1 MAIKVLPEAVASDP
15 ERLARFDREAKT
27 LAALN
32 HPHIAAIYGL
42 ETPSGINALVM
53 ELVEGPTLA
62 DRITQGAIP
71 IDEALP
77 IAKQIAE
84 ALEAAHEQGIIHRD
98 LKPAN
103 MKIRPDGMVK
113 VLDFGLAKAMEPAGM
128 PMNVSRSPT
137 ITTPAMMTGVG
148 MILGTAA
155 YMSPEQA
162 RGKPADKRAD
172 IWAFGCVFYEMLAG
186 TPAFDGEDVAVV
198 LASVIKGEPHWAALP
213 SETPTPIVMLL
224 RTCLEKERRRRIA
237 DMSAVTFVL
246 NHAAQLVDR
255 VEVQVAAVEPTPV
268 PQSALWR
275 RSTAMVAAIGT
286 GALLAG
292 AAVWFLTRSDP
303 PSIVRT
309 TITTSGSTAILLH
322 GAERDIAITP
332 DGSRL
337 VYRGKNQLL
346 VRSLNQ
352 LEPMVLSGLGEPRGL
367 FMSPDGQ
374 WVGFFDGD
382 RLKKVAITGGAAVTL
397 SAVQGPTRGAAWGE
411 DGTIVFATTAPE
423 TGLLRVTSGEPAVLT
438 KPNRERGEGDH
449 IWPEFL
455 PGGKAVLFTIN
466 PGTGGSGNT
475 QIAVLDLGT
484 KTYKVVVPEGSD
496 AHYVPTGH
504 LVYRVRDGR
513 SLRAVAFNLGRLE
526 VEGTPAPVLEGVLT
540 MGSGTA
546 DIAIATNGSLT
557 YVPVGVG
564 GSGQRT
570 VVSVDPQ
577 GRASPLP
584 GIPPD
589 FYRDVRVSPDGARIA
604 LATQADVWT
613 YDLVRATLSLL
624 TTDTASDRSPL
635 WTPDGQRIIFTSLR
649 AGYPELFSQ
658 PADATGT
665 SERFLARGEEMLDL
679 RGIGWSADGRQLLF
693 TQVSRSIACAIGQIA
708 FERPSDAKLLIESE
722 FCNDFAAVSPDGR
735 SIAYDSNRSG
745 RYEIYVEQ
753 YPELGNR
760 QTISTGGGRLP
771 LWSRNGREL
780 FFTSLDGRQMFAVP
794 VQTGATLVAGRPHM
808 LFEFAMPAILN
819 GSRPYDIAPDGRFL
833 LIRSGQ
839 AEAGS
844 GTASNLIVVQHWFEE
859 LKRLVPTK

>member
-1 MAIKVLPEAVASDP
+1 
-15 ERLARFDREAKT
+15 
-27 LAALN
+27 
-32 HPHIAAIYGL
+32 
-42 ETPSGINALVM
+42 
-53 ELVEGPTLA
+53 
-62 DRITQGAIP
+62 
-71 IDEALP
+71 
-77 IAKQIAE
+77 
-84 ALEAAHEQGIIHRD
+84 
-98 LKPAN
+98 
-103 MKIRPDGMVK
+103 
-113 VLDFGLAKAMEPAGM
+113 
-128 PMNVSRSPT
+128 
-137 ITTPAMMTGVG
+137 
-148 MILGTAA
+148 
-155 YMSPEQA
+155 
-162 RGKPADKRAD
+162 
-172 IWAFGCVFYEMLAG
+172 MLTG

-275 RSTAMVAAIGT
+275 RSTAMVAAIGM

-382 RLKKVAITGGAAVTL
+382 RLKRVAITGGAAVTL
-397 SAVQGPTRGAAWGE
+397 SAVQGTTRGAAWGE

-423 TGLLRVTSGEPAVLT
+423 TGLQRVTSGEPAVLT

-449 IWPEFL
+449 MWPEFL

-466 PGTGGSGNT
+466 PGRGGSGNT

-526 VEGTPAPVLEGVLT
+526 VEGTPTPVLEGVLT

-546 DIAIATNGSLT
+546 NIAIATNGSSYMCRLAWAA
-557 YVPVGVG
+557 V
-564 GSGQRT
+564 
-570 VVSVDPQ
+570 
-577 GRASPLP
+577 ASEQSCRWIL
-584 GIPPD
+584 
-589 FYRDVRVSPDGARIA
+589 RDVPHRCLAYRRTSIA
-604 LATQADVWT
+604 
-613 YDLVRATLSLL
+613 
-624 TTDTASDRSPL
+624 
-635 WTPDGQRIIFTSLR
+635 
-649 AGYPELFSQ
+649 
-658 PADATGT
+658 T
-665 SERFLARGEEMLDL
+665 SECRPTARGSHW
-679 RGIGWSADGRQLLF
+679 RR
-693 TQVSRSIACAIGQIA
+693 
-708 FERPSDAKLLIESE
+708 KLM
-722 FCNDFAAVSPDGR
+722 CG
-735 SIAYDSNRSG
+735 
-745 RYEIYVEQ
+745 
-753 YPELGNR
+753 
-760 QTISTGGGRLP
+760 
-771 LWSRNGREL
+771 
-780 FFTSLDGRQMFAVP
+780 
-794 VQTGATLVAGRPHM
+794 
-808 LFEFAMPAILN
+808 
-819 GSRPYDIAPDGRFL
+819 
-833 LIRSGQ
+833 
-839 AEAGS
+839 
-844 GTASNLIVVQHWFEE
+844 
-859 LKRLVPTK
+859 